1 MFRKGQVRLTL
12 ILFEKVQDEKVEM
25 NLVPESFISGLQRK
39 KSQGDKWLR
48 LLSDGVNKTDPI
60 Y

>member
-48 LLSDGVNKTDPI
+48 LLSDGVNKKDPI